1 MMSEVVIIGASGHGK
16 VVADCVLKSGDF
28 IRGFL
33 DDYPSIG
40 TLFVGFPI
48 LGSVDNY
55 KKYTKDCKFIIAIGD
70 SFVRE
75 RIVKKLDSVSWYTA
89 IHPSA
94 VISEIGV
101 SIGDGSVVLANSVV
115 NSNAKI
121 GRHCIVNSGSIIEH
135 DDFIGDFSHVSVG
148 SCVAGTVNV
157 GKHVWIG
164 AGATVINNISIC
176 NDCMIG
182 AGAVVV
188 ENINE
193 SGTYIGVPARL
204 VKSFNLTRGGAK
216 SKSPV

>member
-16 VVADCVLKSGDF
+16 VVADCVLKSGDS

-33 DDYPSIG
+33 DDDSSTG
-40 TLFVGFPI
+40 TSFVGFPI
-48 LGSVDNY
+48 LDGVDNY
-55 KKYTKDCKFIIAIGD
+55 KKYKDCKFIIAIGD

-94 VISEIGV
+94 VISGIGV

-193 SGTYIGVPARL
+193 SGTYVGVPARRL
-204 VKSFNLTRGGAK
+204 QRNLT
-216 SKSPV
+216 